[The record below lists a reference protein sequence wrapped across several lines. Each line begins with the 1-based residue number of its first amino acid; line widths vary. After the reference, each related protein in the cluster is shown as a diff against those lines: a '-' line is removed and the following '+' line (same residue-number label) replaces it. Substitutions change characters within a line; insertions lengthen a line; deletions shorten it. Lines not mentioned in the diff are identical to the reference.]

1 MRCRRLGT
9 NNQRGFTLIE
19 LLVALAI
26 IGVITSAISMVIYQT
41 LTIPAQSRTHMTAVK
56 QVENAIHWL
65 SRDVQQAQ
73 EISTPGFPLT
83 LTWVNWDNTVHQVT
97 YTLENGELER
107 ANSASGGD
115 PIVVARHIDSANTD
129 CQFTDGIF
137 TFTITATVSGFR
149 PSTEIREGKILPRAA
164 A

>member
-1 MRCRRLGT
+1 MRCHRLET

-26 IGVITSAISMVIYQT
+26 IGVITSAISMVIYQVS
-41 LTIPAQSRTHMTAVK
+41 TIPIQNRAHMTAVK

-73 EISTPGFPLT
+73 TIPPTGFPLT

-97 YTLENGELER
+97 YTLAGGELTR
-107 ANSASGGD
+107 TDVTGGGE
-115 PIVVARHIDSANTD
+115 PIVVARHIDPATECD
-129 CQFTDGIF
+129 FTGGVF

-149 PSTEIREGKILPRAA
+149 PSTETRVGEILPRTAS
-164 A
+164 